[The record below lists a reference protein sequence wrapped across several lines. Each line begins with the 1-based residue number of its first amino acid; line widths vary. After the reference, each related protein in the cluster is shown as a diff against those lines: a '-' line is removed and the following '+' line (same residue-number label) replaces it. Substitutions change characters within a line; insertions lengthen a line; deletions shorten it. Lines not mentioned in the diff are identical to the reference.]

1 MLVFLG
7 TMKPHLILGLILVLV
22 TSGLTSEVTDDVTE
36 ALESLLEYEDYDI
49 DASDSA
55 LLRNFFT
62 VNLTPQK
69 RNQRKRPKLKF
80 ASSRTQKKRLE
91 GLFLALSDP
100 IGCKLFFQS
109 MEI

>member
-100 IGCKLFFQS
+100 IGCKLFFHS
-109 MEI
+109 VEI

>member
-1 MLVFLG
+1 MFFSLG

-22 TSGLTSEVTDDVTE
+22 TSGLTSEVTDEVSE
-36 ALESLLEYEDYDI
+36 AIDSLIDYEDYDI

-62 VNLTPQK
+62 VNLTPQRK
-69 RNQRKRPKLKF
+69 NQRKRPKLKI

-100 IGCKLFFQS
+100 IGCKFIIHS
-109 MEI
+109 VEK